1 MRSLRS
7 IPTLAL
13 ALLAATGCSRFHRG
27 EPAPVAGR
35 SAAPAAR
42 EAPRREAP
50 RSEKERVREAPGEH
64 RFALCALAP
73 HSTAG
78 LRRLEV
84 LRIEGRADTL
94 ALVEGKRLPLSEVVG
109 EVPTARQMA
118 WFSAK
123 KPLTLPIGQHTLRY
137 QIYDVGRVIEAGD
150 LAYLGMVDGL
160 PVYAAAEDVAP
171 AARELKPLLE
181 EDRDLVRLLARSPA
195 LRRQLRS
202 TDVLYV
208 PLSRTG
214 CVFQPLLRMT
224 P

>member
-7 IPTLAL
+7 IPTLAF
-13 ALLAATGCSRFHRG
+13 ALLAVSGCSGWHAG
-27 EPAPVAGR
+27 EPAPETGR

-42 EAPRREAP
+42 EAPRPAV
-50 RSEKERVREAPGEH
+50 KEEVREAPAER
-64 RFALCALAP
+64 RFTLCALAP

-84 LRIEGRADTL
+84 VRIEGRSDTL
-94 ALVEGKRLPLSEVVG
+94 ALVEGRRLPLSEVVG
-109 EVPTARQMA
+109 EVPTAREMA
-118 WFSAK
+118 WFSEK
-123 KPLTLPIGQHTLRY
+123 KPLTLPIGRRTLRY

-150 LAYLGMVDGL
+150 LAYLGTVDGL
-160 PVYAAAEDVAP
+160 AVYTAAEDFAP
-171 AARELKPLLE
+171 AERELKPLLA
-181 EDRDLVRLLARSPA
+181 EDHDLLHLLVKSPA
-195 LRRQLRS
+195 LRTQLRT

-208 PLSRTG
+208 PLNRTG